1 MVDGVFTIPMSEY
14 YSKSSEFKGKVSD
27 LITDVENNFL
37 SKVSTNIDTLDEQDI
52 SVVESFASY
61 TSAKSKLETLK
72 EYETQLTKMS
82 SEGDGNPLNGVVSLD
97 KQYSAKFSDVSKGT
111 DSQTVA
117 SAISGIDQNISSQ
130 VEVIK
135 IRENFIAFIS
145 SLTGIGEKEAI
156 AKLLGI
162 DVKDLG
168 KWAKAAADRI
178 KGFEDASKLL
188 EILYTGS
195 GKGIS
200 FQTLLYSKEIG
211 QALQSSPLVEKVLTF
226 MMDLPYA
233 LKSSKWVSKFSK
245 VLAPFTKGM
254 KHIKTAASFLMG
266 EYATG
271 IGNIAKDFIKSDK
284 IKFGGETVAWGV
296 LAVEEGVNIYKNYN
310 NSKTDSK
317 TAVGKVGKSV
327 IGGTIDTISNVG
339 PLDGMWLGAK
349 AGALGGHP
357 VEGAL
362 IGLGVGTFNLITSAV
377 APEFKKSVYDGVKNF
392 AYGAVDVV
400 ESTVE
405 SIGNGIHQGLET
417 VKSVGKNVSDFF
429 NGGLKAASSLFG

>member
-188 EILYTGS
+188 ETLYTGS

>member
-14 YSKSSEFKGKVSD
+14 YSKSSELKGKVSD

-37 SKVSTNIDTLDEQDI
+37 SKVSANIDTLDEQDI
-52 SVVESFASY
+52 SVVEGFASY
-61 TSAKSKLETLK
+61 TNAKSKLETLK

-82 SEGDGNPLNGVVSLD
+82 SEGDSNPLNGVVSLD
-97 KQYSAKFSDVSKGT
+97 KQYSAKFSDVSKGA

-117 SAISGIDQNISSQ
+117 SAISVIDRNISSQ
-130 VEVIK
+130 AEVIK
-135 IRENFIAFIS
+135 ARESFLAFIS

-156 AKLLGI
+156 AKILGI
-162 DVKDLG
+162 DVNDLG

-178 KGFEDASKLL
+178 KGADDFSKLL
-188 EILYTGS
+188 DTLYTGS

-226 MMDLPYA
+226 MMDLPDA
-233 LKSSKWVSKFSK
+233 IKSTKWVSKLSK
-245 VLAPFTKGM
+245 LVGPVTKGF
-254 KHIKTAASFLMG
+254 KHVKTAASFLMG

-284 IKFGGETVAWGV
+284 FKIGGEIVGWGV

-317 TAVGKVGKSV
+317 TTVGKIGKSV
-327 IGGTIDTISNVG
+327 LGGTVDTISNVG

-349 AGALGGHP
+349 AGALGGNP
-357 VEGAL
+357 VGGAL
-362 IGLGVGTFNLITSAV
+362 AGLAVGTFNLAGSIFF
-377 APEFKKSVYDGVKNF
+377 PEEKKALYDGVKNF

-400 ESTVE
+400 ESGVE

-429 NGGLKAASSLFG
+429 NGGLKTVSSLFG

>member
-1 MVDGVFTIPMSEY
+1 MADGVFTIPMSEY
-14 YSKSSEFKGKVSD
+14 YSKSSELKGKVSD
-27 LITDVENNFL
+27 LITDVENNFI
-37 SKVSTNIDTLDEQDI
+37 SKVSANIDTLDNQDI
-52 SVVESFASY
+52 SVVEGFASY

-82 SEGDGNPLNGVVSLD
+82 TEGDSNPLNGVVSLD
-97 KQYSAKFSDVSKGT
+97 KQYSAKFLDVSKGA

-117 SAISGIDQNISSQ
+117 SAISGIDRNISSQ
-130 VEVIK
+130 AEVIK
-135 IRENFIAFIS
+135 ARESFIAFIS
-145 SLTGIGEKEAI
+145 SLTGIGEREAL
-156 AKLLGI
+156 AKILGI
-162 DVKDLG
+162 DVNDLG

-178 KGFEDASKLL
+178 KGVEDFSKLL
-188 EILYTGS
+188 DTLYTGS

-200 FQTLLYSKEIG
+200 FETLLYSKEIG

-226 MMDLPYA
+226 MMDLPDA
-233 LKSSKWVSKFSK
+233 LKSTKWVSKLSK
-245 VLAPFTKGM
+245 LVGPVTKGF
-254 KHIKTAASFLMG
+254 KHIKTAASFFMG

-271 IGNIAKDFIKSDK
+271 LGNIAKDFIKSDK
-284 IKFGGETVAWGV
+284 FKIGGEIVGWGV
-296 LAVEEGVNIYKNYN
+296 LTVEEGVNIYKNYN

-317 TAVGKVGKSV
+317 TTVGKIGKSV
-327 IGGTIDTISNVG
+327 LGGTIDTISNVG

-349 AGALGGHP
+349 AGGLGGVP
-357 VEGAL
+357 AFGAL
-362 IGLGVGTFNLITSAV
+362 AGLTLGTLNLIGSAV

-400 ESTVE
+400 ESGVE

-429 NGGLKAASSLFG
+429 NGGLKSVSSLFG

>member
-1 MVDGVFTIPMSEY
+1 MI
-14 YSKSSEFKGKVSD
+14 KAR
-27 LITDVENNFL
+27 
-37 SKVSTNIDTLDEQDI
+37 
-52 SVVESFASY
+52 ESF
-61 TSAKSKLETLK
+61 L
-72 EYETQLTKMS
+72 
-82 SEGDGNPLNGVVSLD
+82 
-97 KQYSAKFSDVSKGT
+97 
-111 DSQTVA
+111 
-117 SAISGIDQNISSQ
+117 
-130 VEVIK
+130 
-135 IRENFIAFIS
+135 AFIS

-156 AKLLGI
+156 AKILGI

-178 KGFEDASKLL
+178 KGADDFSKLL
-188 EILYTGS
+188 DTLYTGS

-226 MMDLPYA
+226 MMDLPDA
-233 LKSSKWVSKFSK
+233 LKSTKWVSKLSK
-245 VLAPFTKGM
+245 LVGPVTKGF
-254 KHIKTAASFLMG
+254 KHIKTAASFFMG

-284 IKFGGETVAWGV
+284 FKIGGEIVGWGV